1 LPGKENETEFPK
13 STIAPR
19 TFQSKAST
27 DKDRRK
33 VKKGTVRVPKVG
45 KTRSVTLGIE
55 KEGDKGKSSEKEQ
68 LPALTLLSESQSSY
82 TPIPAEVDENADEN
96 ANKDER
102 HIVASPALPPEAL
115 DQGPLASDQGIAV
128 TEMEQDQPVSAVR
141 GYEVQLRSLVAKF
154 LDEDST
160 RQTESVRQR
169 RFWEEF
175 SHDVTEQLLE
185 ASEPAA
191 DFVDESPHDLF
202 PLAPERDEVYKLRA
216 QLKQTTEENKR
227 LKNRNDELSDKNTE
241 IIIGRGKERAT
252 LFKKITQQS
261 NSLMGAARRVKAL
274 VAEKEKAAKVHND
287 TQAYVRR
294 LETALL
300 RIKTGSSTGT

>member
-1 LPGKENETEFPK
+1 
-13 STIAPR
+13 
-19 TFQSKAST
+19 
-27 DKDRRK
+27 
-33 VKKGTVRVPKVG
+33 VRVPKVG
-45 KTRSVTLGIE
+45 KTRSATLGSEKKGEKGKISE
-55 KEGDKGKSSEKEQ
+55 KEQEQ
-68 LPALTLLSESQSSY
+68 LPALTLLSESQSSN
-82 TPIPAEVDENADEN
+82 TPIPTGVDENADEN
-96 ANKDER
+96 VGKDER
-102 HIVASPALPPEAL
+102 HMVASPALSPKAS
-115 DQGPLASDQGIAV
+115 DQGSLASDQGVAV
-128 TEMEQDQPVSAVR
+128 KEMKQDQPVSVVR
-141 GYEVQLRSLVAKF
+141 GHEVQLRSLVAKF

-191 DFVDESPHDLF
+191 DFVDESPHELF

-241 IIIGRGKERAT
+241 ITIGRGKERAT
-252 LFKKITQQS
+252 LFKKITQQG

-300 RIKTGSSTGT
+300 RIKRGSSTGT